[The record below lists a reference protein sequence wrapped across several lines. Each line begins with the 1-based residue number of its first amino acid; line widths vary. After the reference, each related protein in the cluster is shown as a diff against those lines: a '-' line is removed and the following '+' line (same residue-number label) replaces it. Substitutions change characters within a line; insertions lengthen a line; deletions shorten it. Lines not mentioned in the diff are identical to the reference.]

1 MKRIRKLQD
10 FTPGLEAYLEECDA
24 DSESWEGFRNH
35 AAGASRRELVV
46 QLVSL
51 QRGLCGYCEID
62 LTERDVQVEHVI
74 PRSDPNRGALEEL
87 NPGNMVACCLGGAAR
102 NLYGPGTNGD
112 EGRYLKPVK
121 ANLSCGQAK
130 GEAIDTEFVDPRT
143 LPALPSVTK
152 VYPNGVIEA
161 DQHACAGC
169 GVSANRVNRTIEILG
184 LNAERLRLRREKRW
198 QALNQSWRVHFN
210 NPVLMAQAARE
221 EIIPSADGHLPR
233 FFTTSRSYFAPFGE
247 GVLQQNPDHWV

>member
-1 MKRIRKLQD
+1 MKRIRRLQD
-10 FTPGLEAYLEECDA
+10 PTPGLEAYLEECDA
-24 DSESWEGFRNH
+24 GKESWDGFRNH
-35 AAGASRRELVV
+35 AAGASRRELVIKIA
-46 QLVSL
+46 SL

-74 PRSDPNRGALEEL
+74 PRSDPTRGALEEL

-102 NLYGPGTNGD
+102 NLYGPGTDGD

-121 ANLSCGQAK
+121 PNLSCGQAK
-130 GEAIDTEFVDPRT
+130 GETIDTEFVDPRT

-169 GVSANRVNRTIEILG
+169 GISADRVNRTIGILG
-184 LNAERLRLRREKRW
+184 LNAERLRLRRERRW
-198 QALNQSWRVHFN
+198 QALNQNWSEHCHD
-210 NPVLMAQAARE
+210 PVLMDLAVRAEVLSNANGNL
-221 EIIPSADGHLPR
+221 SR
-233 FFTTSRSYFAPFGE
+233 FFTTSRSFFGQYGE
-247 GVLQQNPDHWV
+247 NVLQEDIDRWI

>member
-1 MKRIRKLQD
+1 MKRIGKLRGP
-10 FTPGLEAYLEECDA
+10 TPGLEAYLNEGHAGEQ
-24 DSESWEGFRNH
+24 SWEGFRNH
-35 AAGASRRELVV
+35 DAGASYRELVND
-46 QLVSL
+46 LATL

-62 LTERDVQVEHVI
+62 LTEIDRQVEHVI

-87 NPGNMVACCLGGAAR
+87 NPENMVACCLGGAAR

-112 EGRYLKPVK
+112 KGRYLKPVK
-121 ANLSCGQAK
+121 PNLSCGQAK
-130 GEAIDTEFVDPRT
+130 GEAIYTEFVDPRT

-169 GVSANRVNRTIEILG
+169 GVSANRVNRTIGILG
-184 LNAERLRLRREKRW
+184 LNAERLRLRRERRW
-198 QALNQSWRVHFN
+198 RALNQSWREHFN
-210 NPVLMAQAARE
+210 DPVLMARAVRE
-221 EIIPSADGHLPR
+221 EILPNATGHLPR

-247 GVLQQNPDHWV
+247 GILQQNTDDWV